1 MKFTIDW
8 LKEHLD
14 TKFDDQKI
22 INKLTNIGL
31 EVESYDNQKSD
42 LDEFIVAKI
51 VSTEKHPNADRLKLC
66 DVDIGQDK
74 TIKVVCGAPNA
85 KNNLYTVYAPPG
97 AIIPKTNT
105 KLSVSKIRGVT
116 SYGMLCSES
125 ELKLSNES
133 DGIIDLSI
141 QKYTKQ
147 IGKKFFKNKGPK
159 VIDISITPNRS
170 DCLGVKGIA
179 RDLAAAG
186 AGKIKIKNRNKIKF
200 SGSQYIKVKISN
212 DKNQGCSTFGSCLIK
227 GIENTESPKWLKDK
241 ILSLGQKPISA
252 VVDIT
257 NYIMLDL
264 NRPLHAYDA
273 DKIDQGIIV
282 RNSKKGESFEAL
294 DNKKYTLEN
303 NMCVISDKSGV
314 LGLGGIIG
322 GTRSGTEMKTKNI
335 LLESAHFKPKS
346 IRSTSKILNLD
357 TDAKYRFERGV
368 DPNSI
373 EDGLIK
379 AAELIQKICGG
390 SISRLNITKKE
401 KFKNTLI
408 KFPTDLFKNITG
420 FKVSNKEMYNIL
432 TDLGFSIKKNKFSFD
447 LIAPSW
453 RPDIVQPI
461 DIVEEIV
468 RIKGYDQIKTEVP
481 EKIRK
486 KQTLNSQQKL
496 FHFLQ
501 RSIASKGYYETITW
515 SFTDSKINNFFK
527 EEKNEVAI
535 VNPISSDLNVLR
547 SSIFSNLVFYLKKNL
562 DRDMK
567 DISLFE
573 IGPIFSGK
581 KPGQQEIAIAA
592 LKSGKVSRLN
602 WIEEERIVDVFD
614 AKRDVIQSL
623 VEIGLDYKKLFINSK
638 TPNYYHP
645 GKAGAI
651 FLDKKSNYPIAFFGE
666 IHPNIKQK
674 LDIKTEALI
683 LFEIFLDRISQNK
696 SKLRDQKKKYE
707 YSDFQKSERDFAF
720 IIDKNFNAQELVKII
735 SEIDENLIKNVKVFD
750 LYEGQNIPEDKK
762 SIALSVT
769 IQSFE
774 KSLSDQ
780 DLEKINNLIIST
792 VENKSGAKIRS

>member
-8 LKEHLD
+8 LKEHLV
-14 TKFDDQKI
+14 TKFTDQKI
-22 INKLTNIGL
+22 IDKLTNVGL
-31 EVESYDNQKSD
+31 EVESFENQKSD
-42 LDEFIVAKI
+42 LDEFLVAKI
-51 VSTEKHPNADRLKLC
+51 ITAEKHPNADRLSLC

-74 TIKVVCGAPNA
+74 TVKVVCGAPNA
-85 KNNLYTVYAPPG
+85 KSNLFTVYAPPG
-97 AIIPKTNT
+97 AVIPKNQT

-125 ELKLSNES
+125 ELKLSDES
-133 DGIIDLSI
+133 EGIIDLPS
-141 QKYTKQ
+141 KQ
-147 IGKKFFKNKGPK
+147 YSKKVGKKFFVNRSPK
-159 VIDISITPNRS
+159 VIDISITPNRA
-170 DCLGVKGIA
+170 DCLGVKGVA

-186 AGKIKIKNRNKIKF
+186 AGKLKIKKISKINF
-200 SGSQYIKVKISN
+200 SGSQNIKVQISK
-212 DKNQGCSTFGSCLIK
+212 DKNQGCAAFGSCLIK
-227 GIENTESPKWLKDK
+227 GIKNKESPKWLKDK
-241 ILSLGQKPISA
+241 IISLGQKPISS

-273 DKIDQGIIV
+273 DKINQSIIV

-294 DNKKYTLEN
+294 DNKKYTLES

-322 GTRSGTEMKTKNI
+322 GTRSGTELNTKNI
-335 LLESAHFKPKS
+335 LLESAYFKPKS
-346 IRSTSKILNLD
+346 IRSTSKKLNLE
-357 TDAKYRFERGV
+357 TDAKYRFERGI

-373 EDGLIK
+373 EEGLIK

-390 SISRLNITKKE
+390 SISKLNIKKNE
-401 KFKNTLI
+401 NFKNTII
-408 KFPTDLFKNITG
+408 KFPIDLFQNTTG
-420 FKVSNKEMYNIL
+420 FRISDKEIIKIL
-432 TDLGFSIKKNKFSFD
+432 SDLGFSIKKNKKD
-447 LIAPSW
+447 LNLTAPSW
-453 RPDIVQPI
+453 RPDIKQSI

-468 RIKGYDQIKTEVP
+468 RIKGYDQIKTIIP
-481 EKIRK
+481 EKIRN
-486 KQTLNSQQKL
+486 KQTLNKQQKL

-501 RSIASKGYYETITW
+501 RSVASKGYYETVTW
-515 SFTDSKINNFFK
+515 SFTDSKINDFFK
-527 EEKNEVAI
+527 EEKNDIAI

-562 DRDMK
+562 DRDIK

-581 KPGQQEIAIAA
+581 QPGQQEIVVAA
-592 LKSGKVSRLN
+592 LKAGKVSRLD
-602 WIEEERIVDVFD
+602 WIEKDRIVDVFD

-623 VEIGLDYKKLFINSK
+623 VESGLDQKKFHIKSK

-651 FLDKKSNYPIAFFGE
+651 YQDKNSNRPIAFFGE
-666 IHPNIKQK
+666 IHPNITQK

-683 LFEIFLDRISQNK
+683 LFEIFLDQITLSK
-696 SKLRDQKKKYE
+696 SKIRDQKKKYE

-720 IIDKNFNAQELVKII
+720 IIDKNFDAQELVKII
-735 SEIDENLIKNVKVFD
+735 SEIDESLVKNVKIFD
-750 LYEGQNIPEDKK
+750 LYEGENIPGDKK

-774 KSLSDQ
+774 KTLNDQ
-780 DLEKINNLIIST
+780 DLEKINNLIITT
-792 VENKSGAKIRS
+792 VENKTGAKLRS